1 MVVNAFHKNEKQAPP
16 YLRRMQ
22 EQRPPRARGALPLE
36 AVGRWTHTFSRCPAS
51 VAACSKAKMS
61 PHTATEYLQRLQ
73 NESKTTRST
82 EQQRALR
89 SIIALFG
96 ATTRSTEHH
105 RTLRSINALFGAET
119 RSTEQKRHAII
130 AQTIKKRGES
140 APPPLLYIPD
150 PITILLSDLRFP
162 RNYRHNSYLP
172 SFLQYPFSELPI

>member
-1 MVVNAFHKNEKQAPP
+1 
-16 YLRRMQ
+16 
-22 EQRPPRARGALPLE
+22 
-36 AVGRWTHTFSRCPAS
+36 
-51 VAACSKAKMS
+51 MS
-61 PHTATEYLQRLQ
+61 PRTATEYLQRLQ

-119 RSTEQKRHAII
+119 RSTEQKRHAIKV
-130 AQTIKKRGES
+130 QTIKKRGES
-140 APPPLLYIPD
+140 VGPVFSPPPLYIAD